1 MMLLFTVQV
10 DLYQHSAYIDNHFFV
25 IALNITSNCTTG
37 HVRLTSG
44 QTQYVG
50 LVEICYGGVWK
61 SICPRRWHTREAQ
74 VVCRQLGFNSI
85 G

>member
-1 MMLLFTVQV
+1 MYR
-10 DLYQHSAYIDNHFFV
+10 YQHSNVIHNHLFV
-25 IALNITSNCTTG
+25 IALNTTSNCTTG

-61 SICPRRWHTREAQ
+61 SICPRGWDTREAQ
-74 VVCRQLGFNSI
+74 VVCRQLGFSSI